1 MKTTKS
7 FNYWQ
12 WRVIICS
19 MIGYSMYYFV
29 RKNFSFAMPA
39 LAEEYGITN
48 TSFGIILSLV
58 GIIYGVSKF
67 VNGMIADRSNARWH
81 LAIGLA
87 VCVILNFIFGWS
99 DKLSTLITGDTSGSG
114 FVNTMVIIMAV
125 LLVLNNVF
133 QGCGAA
139 PCNRLQVY
147 WIPSNEL
154 ASKAAIWNTSHSI
167 GAGIVSVLCGYLIAS
182 TGNWRT
188 CFWVPGII
196 AAIGVFF
203 IIYTIR
209 DTPSSVGLPELPNTK
224 TEIDDDNSSAAFK
237 SYIRKKVFCS
247 PIIWCLALTDLLV
260 YIVRFAILD
269 WGPTFLQHRT
279 HPLSPELAGWTIGIF
294 EVAGC
299 VGMVCAGWV
308 SDHWFKG
315 KSQRVC
321 AIEMAL
327 VGVCMVILHFLPED
341 SNPVLLLVVLAL
353 SGFLIYGPQALLGV
367 TAFKHATKKAA
378 ATAVGFIGLM
388 SYASVLFTG
397 VGLGWFSDHFGWGYL
412 YILMAIVSLLGF
424 ILIAFLW
431 NIKDDGY
438 VHEENQPVEQA

>member
-1 MKTTKS
+1 MKTKKS
-7 FNYWQ
+7 FKHWQ

-39 LAEEYGITN
+39 LADEYGITN

-58 GIIYGVSKF
+58 GIIYGISKF
-67 VNGMIADRSNARWH
+67 INGMIADRANARWH
-81 LAIGLA
+81 LVIGLS
-87 VCVILNFIFGWS
+87 VSVLLNFLFGWS
-99 DKLSTLITGDTSGSG
+99 DKISTMITGQTNGPD
-114 FVNTMVIIMAV
+114 FVGTMVIVMAV
-125 LLVLNNVF
+125 LLIINNIF

-147 WIPSNEL
+147 WVPSNEL

-188 CFWVPGII
+188 CFFIPAII
-196 AAIGVFF
+196 ATVGVFF
-203 IIYTIR
+203 IIISLR

-224 TEIDDDNSSAAFK
+224 TEIDDDNSNAAFK
-237 SYIRKKVFCS
+237 SYIRKKVFS
-247 PIIWCLALTDLLV
+247 NPIIWCLAIGDLLV
-260 YIVRFAILD
+260 YIVRFAVLD
-269 WGPTFLQHRT
+269 WGPTFLQQRAV
-279 HPLSPELAGWTIGIF
+279 PLSPELAGWTIGIF

-299 VGMVCAGWV
+299 IGMLCAGWI
-308 SDHWFKG
+308 SDHVFGG
-315 KSQRVC
+315 KAQRVC

-327 VGVCMVILHFLPED
+327 VAICMAVLHFLPD
-341 SNPVLLLVVLAL
+341 NASPILMLAVLAL
-353 SGFLIYGPQALLGV
+353 AGFFIYGPQALLGV
-367 TAFKHATKKAA
+367 VAFKHATKKAA

-397 VGLGWFSDHFGWGYL
+397 IGLGWFSDHFGWGYL
-412 YILMAIVSLLGF
+412 YILMSVVAVIGFLVIVT
-424 ILIAFLW
+424 LW

-438 VHEENQPVEQA
+438 VHEDN